1 MRAAV
6 KQFIEET
13 IDLIENDK
21 WSDVAYKAESWL
33 IDNRFIDYDM
43 IEFWEIVRED
53 LNIDIL
59 KFEDV
64 EVIPSYYFYG
74 SDVKEVSIETGCL
87 HINRSA
93 FLNCK
98 KLRKIILP
106 NTLYSIQQNA
116 FLDTYNL
123 TEVEFNGTLDEFRR
137 IRLGWN
143 AFGVNILGRNGKK
156 LIAKDGVINL

>member
-13 IDLIENDK
+13 IDWIENDK
-21 WSDVAYKAESWL
+21 WSDVVYKAESWL
-33 IDNRFIDYDM
+33 IDNSFIDYDM
-43 IEFWEIVRED
+43 IELWEIVRDE
-53 LNIDIL
+53 LKIDNL
-59 KFEDV
+59 AFEDI
-64 EVIPSYYFYG
+64 EVVPSYYFCD
-74 SDVKEVSIETGCL
+74 SDVKEVSIKTGCL

-93 FLNCK
+93 FLNCENLDK
-98 KLRKIILP
+98 VIIP

-116 FLDTYNL
+116 FLNTPNL
-123 TEVEFNGTLDEFRR
+123 TEIEFDGTLDEFKR

-143 AFGVNILGRNGKK
+143 AFGAEILGRNGKK

>member
-13 IDLIENDK
+13 IDLIEENN

-53 LNIDIL
+53 LDIDIL
-59 KFEDV
+59 KFNDV
-64 EVIPSYYFYG
+64 EVVPSYYCCNA
-74 SDVKEVSIETGCL
+74 DIEEIIIPARIL

-98 KLRKIILP
+98 NLKKVILP

-116 FLDTYNL
+116 FLDTTKL
-123 TEVEFNGTLDEFRR
+123 TEIEFNGISDEFKR

-143 AFGVNILGRNGKK
+143 AFGTNILGRNDKK
-156 LIAKDGVINL
+156 LISKDGVINL